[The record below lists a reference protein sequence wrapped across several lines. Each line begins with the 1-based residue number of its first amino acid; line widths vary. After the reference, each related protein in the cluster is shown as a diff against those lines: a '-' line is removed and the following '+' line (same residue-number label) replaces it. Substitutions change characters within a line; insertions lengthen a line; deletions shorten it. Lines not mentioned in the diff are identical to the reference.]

1 MSPRRVALIGFGAI
15 ASDLARALLERA
27 NPSYRLGI
35 LLSPES
41 TTRKHVPTPC
51 TVMCTVEEVRSFAPA
66 LVVEAAG
73 HEAVR
78 THVPKCLGLGLPVL
92 ITSVGALHDEA
103 LYHRLVTV
111 AEANGG
117 RILLPSGALG
127 GLDYVRAARSA
138 ARLSIRYESRKPP
151 AAWRAE
157 LLRLGRDPDGLGDAP
172 VTLYRGSAR
181 GAASAYPN
189 NLNVAATLALAGAGF
204 EQTEV
209 AVIVDPKA
217 TGHTHTIHGESELGT
232 IRIEIAN
239 QPSPGNPK
247 SSWIVSRSLLA
258 AIDQHF
264 SVVALL

>member
-1 MSPRRVALIGFGAI
+1 MNHRRVALIGFGAI
-15 ASDLARALLERA
+15 ASDLARQLLERTS
-27 NPSYRLGI
+27 PSYQLGI
-35 LLSPES
+35 LLNPAS
-41 TTRKHVPTPC
+41 TSRKRVPAPC
-51 TVMCTVEEVRSFAPA
+51 TLMCTAEEVRSFAPA
-66 LVVEAAG
+66 LVIEAAG
-73 HEAVR
+73 HQAVR
-78 THVPKCLGLGLPVL
+78 THVPECLGLGLPVL
-92 ITSVGALHDEA
+92 VTSVGALHDEA
-103 LYHRLVTV
+103 LYDRLVTV

-127 GLDYVRAARSA
+127 GLDYVRAARGA
-138 ARLSIRYESRKPP
+138 AHLSIRYESRKPP

-157 LLRLGRDPDGLGDAP
+157 LVRLGHDPDRLGDAP

-189 NLNVAATLALAGAGF
+189 NLSVAATLALAGAGF
-204 EQTEV
+204 EETEV
-209 AVIVDPKA
+209 AVVVDPKA
-217 TGHTHTIHGESELGT
+217 TGNTHTISGASELGT

-264 SVVALL
+264 SVVAML